1 MVFINSPT
9 AAINVRMEEGFDY
22 ISNTRALSAAELAAS
37 DAFFPPIS
45 GSGVSELIFAVSSS
59 VGRVRVSVWRGDITT
74 LRVDAVV
81 NAANAA
87 GKEKTNKIQKQKH
100 KAKMYCFQQLLIS
113 AVVFCSFFFLFCF
126 VYASDNHS
134 FVFRSG
140 MFSKGPSMH
149 RQCAALSCRT
159 AFARSVSS
167 SFD

>member
-87 GKEKTNKIQKQKH
+87 GKEKTKQKPKTQTQSKNVH
-100 KAKMYCFQQLLIS
+100 CFQQLLIS
-113 AVVFCSFFFLFCF
+113 AVVFCSLFLFCF

-140 MFSKGPSMH
+140 MFSEGPSMH

-159 AFARSVSS
+159 AFARSLSS